1 MYDDQIE
8 EIKRCVLLLLIS
20 ERGWKLGGTV
30 IIEFIIVRRRF
41 LRTGDMTFFESVV
54 EVTRAE

>member
-41 LRTGDMTFFESVV
+41 LRTGDMTDS
-54 EVTRAE
+54 